1 MTAASAA
8 PDATTA
14 TTAYIAIP
22 AANPA
27 TVLVVNTTTTTTAI
41 TNIDTKNKGSY
52 HCEETAL
59 CPDKNYDNCRFRLI
73 APNGF
78 RLIALAPLLPPPR
91 PCHLCWSSNDM
102 PDRGIRLN
110 KVHKENDASSRLIEW
125 LSDWYG
131 LTGFLKLG
139 FMEKVWFSLNF

>member
-27 TVLVVNTTTTTTAI
+27 TALVVNTTTTTAI
-41 TNIDTKNKGSY
+41 TNTDTKNKGSY

-73 APNGF
+73 APNG
-78 RLIALAPLLPPPR
+78 IQ
-91 PCHLCWSSNDM
+91 H
-102 PDRGIRLN
+102 
-110 KVHKENDASSRLIEW
+110 
-125 LSDWYG
+125 
-131 LTGFLKLG
+131 
-139 FMEKVWFSLNF
+139 